1 MASSVDKGNSKE
13 IDIIASAKKVWAHK
27 ISLLIFL
34 VVFSVLGVIV
44 AVNTPKVYTASVV
57 LAPEA
62 QGTSVSGSLSDMA
75 SSFGIDLGNKQTVD
89 AIYPEIYPLVVS
101 SNDFVLGLFD
111 VKVRTK
117 NDPTQKKYIDHLK
130 NDLKTPFW
138 DVWKATIISKFKKKD
153 DDEGGAAGA
162 GGQPDQFELP
172 KPVYDACDGIKNS
185 IVCLVDKKTSIIT
198 ISVSDQDPLVAAI
211 VTDTIQH
218 RLQDYIN
225 NYKTKKSRRDVAY
238 YKKLMDETLV
248 KYQKAQKEYA
258 DYADAHQDLSLQ
270 EYQSKQEDLE
280 NNMQLKYNT
289 YTQMQTQYQ
298 AALAKLQQSK
308 PAYTV
313 LQKPTMPY
321 KASSTPRFFICIV
334 YFFIGIVLDSICV
347 LFIYPLFKKKKKT
360 VDGSEETLFE
370 STETTPSASE
380 DIPSTTNDDPS
391 KADNASTTASGDNK
405 TDSAEA

>member
-1 MASSVDKGNSKE
+1 MASSVDKENSKE

-27 ISLLIFL
+27 ISLLIFFVL
-34 VVFSVLGVIV
+34 FTILGVIV
-44 AVNTPKVYTASVV
+44 ALNTPKVYTADVV

-75 SSFGIDLGNKQTVD
+75 SNFGIDLGDKQSAD

-101 SNDFVLGLFD
+101 SNDFVMGLFD

-117 NDPTQKKYIDHLK
+117 NNPTEKTYIDHLK
-130 NDLKTPFW
+130 TDIKIPFW
-138 DVWKATIISKFKKKD
+138 DVWKATITNKFKKN
-153 DDEGGAAGA
+153 DDEGSGAAGG
-162 GGQPDQFELP
+162 GGQSDQFELSR
-172 KPVYDACDGIKNS
+172 PVYDACETIKNS

-211 VTDTIQH
+211 VTDTIQQ
-218 RLQDYIN
+218 RLQSYIN
-225 NYKTKKSRRDVAY
+225 TYKTKKSRRDVEY
-238 YKKLMDETLV
+238 YKKLVDESLV

-258 DYADAHQDLSLQ
+258 EYADAHQDLTLQ

-334 YFFIGIVLDSICV
+334 CIFIGLFLDCIFV
-347 LFIYPLFKKKKKT
+347 LFIYPLFKKDKAQPEST
-360 VDGSEETLFE
+360 ENAQFE
-370 STETTPSASE
+370 STETTT
-380 DIPSTTNDDPS
+380 DDDTTDP
-391 KADNASTTASGDNK
+391 
-405 TDSAEA
+405 AEA